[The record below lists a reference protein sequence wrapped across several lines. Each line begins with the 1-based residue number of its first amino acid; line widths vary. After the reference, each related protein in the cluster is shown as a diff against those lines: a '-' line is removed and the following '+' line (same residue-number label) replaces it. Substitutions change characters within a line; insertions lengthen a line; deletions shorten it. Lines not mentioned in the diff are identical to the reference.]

1 MDSAKTGDHVSLPHL
16 ETAIADLKKGRDAW
30 AITSAAE
37 RLTVLQEIK
46 DALMQVAPEWVE
58 TSSRRKLIPPGSP
71 LEGEE
76 WTSGPLAVMWACNGL
91 IETLSQLAGKRFLDR
106 LRKRQTVT
114 GQLSVRVVPHNIWDS
129 LLLPGVSAEVWMEP
143 GITGENLA
151 ANTAG
156 AYDIVPEDRQGK
168 VALVLGAGN
177 ISSIAPLD
185 CFQKLFVE
193 HQVVL
198 LKLNPVNDYLHDVL
212 QIALE
217 PLIRCSALRIV
228 RGDGKVGAWLTTHP
242 DIDEL
247 HITGAGSTHDA
258 IVWGTGA
265 EGAANKRAQ
274 TPKNPRR
281 ITSELGAVCPTI
293 VVPGPWSQADLAFQA
308 QNIATQKMHNSG
320 FNCIACQVL
329 VMPKEWDHT
338 QALLDMVKARIAQAT
353 RLPYYPGTEDR
364 LKEFSNHGTAV
375 QSIPRG
381 EAPNAVI
388 SLIPD
393 DDRWQ
398 ERNEVFA
405 PALSVHEIS
414 QVDPERF
421 VFDAIAYANDR
432 LYGTLGVNILIH
444 PTTLQQ
450 IGHQRFEELL
460 AGLRYGCIAVNGWTG
475 LGFLLPQ
482 TPWGAFPGHTL
493 DDVQSGIGTVHN
505 TFMFDR
511 SQRTV
516 VTAPF
521 APFPRSFL
529 NGEFTL
535 LPKPP
540 WFITNRTAGRT
551 GKALTR
557 FQHRPGW
564 LRLPAVLW
572 AALNG

>member
-1 MDSAKTGDHVSLPHL
+1 MDRARINDHLDLSHL
-16 ETAIADLKKGRDAW
+16 ESAIADLTQGRDLW
-30 AITSAAE
+30 AKTLTTE
-37 RLTVLQEIK
+37 RLTVLQEVK
-46 DALMQVAPEWVE
+46 DALMQVASEWVE
-58 TSSRRKLIPPGSP
+58 TSSRKKLIPPGSP

-76 WTSGPLAVMWACNGL
+76 WTTGPFAVMWACNGL
-91 IETLSQLAGKRFLDR
+91 IETLSQVDGKRFLDG
-106 LRKRQTVT
+106 LRKRQTIT
-114 GQLSVRVVPHNIWDS
+114 GQLAVRVVPHNIRDR
-129 LLLPGVSAEVWMEP
+129 LLLPGISAEVWMKP
-143 GITGENLA
+143 DVTADNLA
-151 ANTAG
+151 AHTAG
-156 AYDIVPEDRQGK
+156 AYDVAPQDRQGR

-185 CFQKLFVE
+185 CFQKLFLE

-212 QIALE
+212 QTALE
-217 PLIRCSALRIV
+217 PLIRRNALRIV
-228 RGDGKVGAWLTTHP
+228 RGDRKVGAWLTTHL

-258 IVWGTGA
+258 IVWGMGA
-265 EGAANKRAQ
+265 EGEANKRAA

-293 VVPGPWSQADLAFQA
+293 VVPGPWSQADLEFQA

-329 VMPKEWDHT
+329 VIPERWKHT
-338 QALLDMVKARIAQAT
+338 QTLLDKVKARIAKAT
-353 RLPYYPGTEDR
+353 RLPFYPGTEDR
-364 LKEFSNHGTAV
+364 LEKFATHGNAARFV
-375 QSIPRG
+375 SRG
-381 EAPNAVI
+381 KAPDAVI
-388 SLIPD
+388 SHIPD
-393 DDRWQ
+393 DNRWQ

-405 PALSVHEIS
+405 PALTVHRIS
-414 QVDPERF
+414 QDDPELFLR
-421 VFDAIAYANDR
+421 DAIAYANDR
-432 LYGTLGVNILIH
+432 LYGTLGGNILIH
-444 PTTLQQ
+444 PKTLQR
-450 IGHQRFEELL
+450 IGRKRFEELL
-460 AGLRYGCIAVNGWTG
+460 ADFRYGCIAVNGWTG
-475 LGFLLPQ
+475 LGFLLSQ

-505 TFMFDR
+505 TFMFDC

-540 WFITNRTAGRT
+540 WFITHRNAQRA

-557 FQHRPGW
+557 FQHRRGW

-572 AALNG
+572 TVLNG